1 MITITIKIKSKNEN
15 EIKLS
20 NIAPK
25 AIDNQKKF
33 TKKSEK
39 VKKSMKSF
47 FKQFA
52 TITMS

>member
-25 AIDNQKKF
+25 AIDNQKNLQ
-33 TKKSEK
+33 KKSEK
-39 VKKSMKSF
+39 VKKIYEKF
-47 FKQFA
+47 F
-52 TITMS
+52 

>member
-25 AIDNQKKF
+25 AIDNQKKNLQ
-33 TKKSEK
+33 KKSEK

-47 FKQFA
+47 LNNLLQLR
-52 TITMS
+52 